1 MKKVPAKTLV
11 FALALAPAFAFASEK
26 KAENAT
32 MSDERLVTILHQTNQ
47 AEIAAGKLAQQNG
60 TSADVKNL
68 GEKLVADHTKAD
80 DDVLA
85 AADKAGV
92 KPNPSSLSAHDKQM
106 QQTDKKKMDQMKKLS
121 GSEFDKAFA
130 QEMSRDHDHMISML
144 KDAKTHVSPPIRELV
159 DNTIPVLEQHKDLAD
174 KASKS
179 ADRGTAKGRA
189 PEPVKR

>member
-1 MKKVPAKTLV
+1 MKLHAKTLV
-11 FALALAPAFAFASEK
+11 VALALAPAFSFASEK
-26 KAENAT
+26 KAEDAKMN
-32 MSDERLVTILHQTNQ
+32 DERLVTILHNTNQ
-47 AEIAAGKLAQQNG
+47 EEIAAGKLAQEKG

-68 GEKLVADHTKAD
+68 GERLVADHTKAD
-80 DDVLA
+80 GDVMA

-92 KPNPSSLSAHDKQM
+92 KPNPSSLSTHDKQM
-106 QQTDKKKMDQMKKLS
+106 EQTDKKKMDQMKKLS

-144 KDAKTHVSPPIRELV
+144 KDAKSHVSPPIRELV
-159 DNTIPVLEQHKDLAD
+159 DNTIPVLKQHKDLAD

-179 ADRGTAKGRA
+179 ADRGTSQGRA